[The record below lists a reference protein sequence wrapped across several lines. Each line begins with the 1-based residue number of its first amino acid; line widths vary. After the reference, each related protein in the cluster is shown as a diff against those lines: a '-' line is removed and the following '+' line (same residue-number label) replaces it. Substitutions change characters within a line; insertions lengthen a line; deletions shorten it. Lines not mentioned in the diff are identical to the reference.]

1 MQHIS
6 VYSSPLF
13 GDCFVLLRK
22 WMCNRITE
30 MNTDQGVGYCKNV
43 RKVETC
49 FKYCFS
55 PMIKWFSPLAKAVYF
70 ALWAILI
77 PDVMSGQDF
86 SFLEVKNMMWPKL
99 SQEVFSCVIIGKPWV
114 YRSLHPSSFFLIFKE
129 WFSCSPGCSKQRV
142 AVCEQTLPDSIMVII
157 SAEMLLS
164 CWPWL
169 GLFWYFENWFVC
181 SEQVPQQKIFKCAVV
196 ENPLP

>member
-43 RKVETC
+43 GKVETC

-86 SFLEVKNMMWPKL
+86 SFLEVKNMMWTKL

-129 WFSCSPGCSKQRV
+129 WFSCSPGCSKQKSCSPWANSSWFHHGDNFSWDV
-142 AVCEQTLPDSIMVII
+142 TL
-157 SAEMLLS
+157 LLTLVGS
-164 CWPWL
+164 LDILRTDLCVL
-169 GLFWYFENWFVC
+169 SRYHSTRYSSVL
-181 SEQVPQQKIFKCAVV
+181 
-196 ENPLP
+196 